1 MYYKELAHIIMEA
14 GNPEFALK
22 ASRSEAQESHWCRWS
37 LKTVYWRIPSYSGEV
52 SLFVLFSL
60 STD

>member
-1 MYYKELAHIIMEA
+1 MEA

-37 LKTVYWRIPSYSGEV
+37 LKAVYWRIPSYSGEV